1 MLKILILDLLQCR
14 SSFLAVTPRTRAI
27 TCNHLRGSDQ
37 RSCDC
42 SLQTVI
48 TVTVRWWCRDP
59 GPECQWSVGIIC
71 AFDNAAC
78 LKSSSIFTSMY
89 TLNTIEKVVYY
100 HHLLVES
107 AYHHVYTT
115 YTHTLSHFKHLK
127 RIMLATD
134 LYLGD
139 PYIVVS
145 SISDSIFRILCILML
160 KLKNSNNLRL
170 WWRVVCVAELAS

>member
-1 MLKILILDLLQCR
+1 MW
-14 SSFLAVTPRTRAI
+14 AI

-37 RSCDC
+37 RSSAACRLW
-42 SLQTVI
+42 SVI

-89 TLNTIEKVVYY
+89 TLYTIEKVVYY

-107 AYHHVYTT
+107 AYHHIYTT

-134 LYLGD
+134 WYLGD
-139 PYIVVS
+139 NLFNHPYIVVS
-145 SISDSIFRILCILML
+145 SISDSISRILCVLML